1 MTEPKVK
8 KAPAKKKTAKVKTM
22 GGIKVEPATYQ
33 PNAKAKKLSAKKTT
47 AKKKA
52 PAKRKM
58 PVKKTLKKSGSKA
71 RQPTPR
77 EIGGV
82 IRTTVRSMGNSA
94 GIVLTREVLR
104 ELAVERGDAVF
115 LVPGTD
121 GSYSLTTH
129 DPVVERQ
136 LEQAELTLSRYRN
149 TLKKLAE

>member
-1 MTEPKVK
+1 MTEPKAR
-8 KAPAKKKTAKVKTM
+8 KAASKRKIAKVKT
-22 GGIKVEPATYQ
+22 A
-33 PNAKAKKLSAKKTT
+33 AKQ
-47 AKKKA
+47 KA
-52 PAKRKM
+52 PAKRKA
-58 PVKKTLKKSGSKA
+58 TLTRKPQTTGAKA
-71 RQPTPR
+71 RQPAAR

-82 IRTTVRSMGNSA
+82 IRTTVRAVGNSA

-115 LVPGTD
+115 LVPGAD
-121 GSYSLTTH
+121 GSYSITTH